1 MTKQEG
7 ISWISL
13 LVGLTIGWYYFS
25 RVLALP
31 ADADLFSPGMGRF
44 ALRLVLF
51 SVFASVASEIALK
64 VIQRRARALDATAV
78 DERDQLIDLKAC
90 RNAYI
95 VLVSGVSAVLFQ
107 VAMLEWF
114 QRPGGSRNPP
124 DTVLEVIGTG
134 PLAPMHIAQLL
145 LLALLLASLVVSATR
160 IAYYRRDA

>member
-31 ADADLFSPGMGRF
+31 ADADLFSTGMGRF
-44 ALRLVLF
+44 ALRLVLL

-64 VIQRRARALDATAV
+64 VIQQRARAMDATAV
-78 DERDQLIDLKAC
+78 DERDQLIDLKSC

-95 VLVSGVSAVLFQ
+95 VLVCGVCAVLFQ
-107 VAMLEWF
+107 VAMLETF
-114 QRPGGSRNPP
+114 QRQGRSRHSPE
-124 DTVLEVIGTG
+124 TMLEVIGTG

-145 LLALLLASLVVSATR
+145 LLVLMFASLAVSASR